1 MLRKV
6 GGKLL
11 GQVMKGP
18 VGAGIRAGLARLDA
32 VVPEGVQGK
41 LPEVWLRVGD
51 GSVLH
56 LKGLKF
62 ERVVPSSPVEGGED
76 PNFWQGLPPGYH
88 NEVIHGPAPEKSA
101 HLPRNEEEVR
111 TLVARLRAVLGN
123 LDDVKDFETVGK
135 IDEELYQL
143 WRELERKMQN
153 HRQSEA
159 KHQLKD
165 MFRL

>member
-1 MLRKV
+1 MLREVRGKV
-6 GGKLL
+6 IGLL
-11 GQVMKGP
+11 KKGP
-18 VGAGIRAGLARLDA
+18 LGAGIRSSLARLDA
-32 VVPEGVQGK
+32 AVPAGVQSR
-41 LPEVWLRVGD
+41 LPELWLRLAD
-51 GSVLH
+51 GSFLH

-62 ERVVPSSPVEGGED
+62 EHVTPPAEARLEED
-76 PNFWQGLPPGYH
+76 PDFWQGLPPGYH
-88 NEVIHGPAPEKSA
+88 NEAIHGPAPETNA
-101 HLPRNEEEVR
+101 NLPRNEEEVR

-123 LDDVKDFETVGK
+123 LDDVKDFETVGN

-143 WRELERKMQN
+143 WRELERKMQV